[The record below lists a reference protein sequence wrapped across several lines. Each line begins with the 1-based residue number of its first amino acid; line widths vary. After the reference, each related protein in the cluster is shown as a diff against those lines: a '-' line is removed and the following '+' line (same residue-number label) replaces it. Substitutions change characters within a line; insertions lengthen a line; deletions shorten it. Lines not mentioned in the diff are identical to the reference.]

1 MPDGLTPAQI
11 EFINTYIRM
20 PKRMGKKKARKRREA
35 AAREFGAFNVRHDV
49 VEERILQIEDAGI
62 RAGLLADLARAA
74 QIVEANPKKPDFD
87 GGLAHL
93 DQVNTTAW
101 IRLQQQEAGKKYD
114 AVRDR
119 VEAMLASLRD
129 GPDVMAFDNQDD
141 IILVWEFAQE
151 KFNSGLETDSLKDLG
166 GAVKALDRLSG
177 LLDSADTVNPFE
189 LRAEVLAEVRE
200 SAEEGLAETVQAAR
214 RELTEIS
221 NAQLQLRDRATR
233 AFGAAAIPDDIEA
246 LLDRVDRR
254 LDAAGAV
261 GAAELPARAAV
272 ARTAFDA
279 AEAAVEGRADDKTA
293 WQDLERRFLRS
304 WDMITGHA
312 HKDEPTYVKP
322 KFDPIAA
329 AYTTAQDK
337 VARGDFAGASADLQ
351 PHLANAATLLDIAD
365 DYGRF
370 LVMEASRQA
379 MLDALPA
386 PGGFAGVPQIK
397 TAIEAALTLMD
408 EAKAA
413 RDGEDMAEAV
423 RKLDAIPAAVGA
435 YDRLRVAL
443 KNFNSNLEAVDAKI
457 TDYDAMDAAVTDKVA
472 DEIDLMRDTL
482 QEAEDLVV
490 AGDLLGGSHR
500 LKGLRGHFKALD
512 RTIAHI
518 TEFNTEY
525 PLFTA
530 RRRETRTRRGAGGR
544 VAIEEYYQ
552 RLRDDDARIKDYTTG
567 TDKDF
572 GLALAAAIALK
583 DKHAAMMALAD
594 QAQDYLQ
601 RRGALNTEIARLQ
614 GGAAGGEQAAE
625 AIATA
630 RQTMANAQAATQS
643 GDWGGAVRLLQHA
656 AMELE
661 QGTRAADIADRI
673 DGMQDTDKL
682 DGIAGDFDAA
692 LGEFQKI
699 ARAVAGLDTDNV
711 FDDLLDQA
719 AQTAESGRAHLA
731 AAAPD
736 AAAARQCIEQAIAAC
751 KQVATKIT
759 LKNLFQRKVE
769 QAERDRDI
777 VKDGNVGK
785 SLDPELNEIKAR
797 LRAAGRLATDRDH
810 SGALDEL
817 TEANRQIGIAV
828 QVRDVY
834 ETLYKPARDDF
845 KYVLKKLRKSDVQ
858 PGLGDEIARLDR
870 IGTDM
875 EAALTARDT
884 ARIRALAKEGNGL
897 LQPYLDLAENY
908 KIATKSYKARYTKTG
923 AKNLNHPALAGQIA
937 RLHEIIEGVDRLM
950 AQHAYRA
957 AYLQIERTAYLID
970 RVVKAIA
977 DYPAYAAAKDK
988 ADPAIRSLLDRDD
1001 AAMGPTHDRIA
1012 ELKARYDAALKDAGM
1027 DQFAGALRK
1036 LDGFVGACDAIED
1049 QVDRFE
1055 RYALAREAGLA
1066 ALQQIASRDTAPIAP
1081 LFARL
1086 EGKRDNALAKAAAFD
1101 FPMATTLFQELVSDC
1116 ATAAATLDEQTA
1128 FGEVLDAIKAVGSD
1142 DTDDLKMSIKAA
1154 DATFKQLRGRP
1165 SAMYVKAL
1173 LDTVQTAL
1181 QEARDKVGDDFETAR
1196 TRVGEAIDHCRGI
1209 ASEMGQFDQLCD
1221 AADLARGL
1229 AASLAQHPEYASG
1242 RAATETELARVETA
1256 MAEARRDRA
1265 RRGVST
1271 DTVEQ
1276 AIAAL
1281 RALRSELDAHAVYVA
1296 ERNQIRFALNGRL
1309 EKHRDRYLM
1318 KTDIALIHSA
1328 LDEAET
1334 KATAKDYKGASAEL
1348 NKARAQIP
1356 AAELRL
1362 KLAANEVPAPED
1374 IRAFLGDAESTKAL
1388 DRIIKTLEPDIQ
1400 RKVIAVA
1407 FKERFGCDLTLSN
1420 KRWVP
1425 DGSGG
1430 FEKEIT
1436 EDTDLD
1442 RDAPNLRRFYD
1453 LMAALPGS
1461 DTLDND
1467 SFLSF
1472 SHRGGVQDGSY
1483 FNFVEKVV
1491 AMHEG
1496 EAKTSAIY
1504 GISQEAELG
1513 PQDDLYKTKEDE
1525 PVSFFNWNTLH
1536 EVAHA
1541 VDDKMGFMTRH
1552 LGEDSDTY
1560 GGWRHHRADVG
1571 PVAAAVA
1578 GKFDFDPAYVAE
1590 YMIMGEGSSPPVP
1603 EPRDCDAEE
1612 WDRRRRDCEI
1622 WVDRAREG
1630 NAPWK
1635 TKVSA
1640 DACTIGN
1647 RAYHEAMKG
1656 DWVSYLASA
1665 RAKGVTGYQFRAP
1678 AEWFSELYAAF
1689 HSGKLKDNHPAVAW
1703 LEDL

>member
-1 MPDGLTPAQI
+1 MPEGLTPEQI
-11 EFINTYIRM
+11 AFINTYIRM
-20 PKRMGKKKARKRREA
+20 PKRIGKKKARKRREA
-35 AAREFGAFNVRHDV
+35 AAREFGAFNVRREV
-49 VEERILQIEDAGI
+49 VEERILQIEDGGI
-62 RAGLLADLARAA
+62 RAELLAELARAE
-74 QIVEANPKKPDFD
+74 QIIEANPKKPDFD

-114 AVRDR
+114 AVHDR
-119 VEAMLASLRD
+119 VEAMLGSLRD
-129 GPDVMAFDNQDD
+129 GPDAMAFDNQDD
-141 IILVWEFAQE
+141 ILLVWGFAQE
-151 KFNSGLETDSLKDLG
+151 KYQSGLETDSLKDLD

-200 SAEEGLAETVQAAR
+200 SAEEGLADTVQEAR
-214 RELTEIS
+214 RDLTEIS
-221 NAQLQLRDRATR
+221 NALLQLRDRATR
-233 AFGAAAIPDDIEA
+233 AFTAVAIPDDIEA

-254 LDAAGAV
+254 LDAAGDV

-272 ARTAFDA
+272 ARTAYDA
-279 AEAAVEGRADDKTA
+279 AAAAVDARIDDKTA
-293 WQDLERRFLRS
+293 WQDLERRFVRT

-329 AYTTAQDK
+329 AYAGAQ
-337 VARGDFAGASADLQ
+337 ARADGGDFAGARTDLQ
-351 PHLANAATLLDIAD
+351 PHLASAVALLDLAD
-365 DYGRF
+365 DYGRY
-370 LVMEASRQA
+370 LVMEATRQT
-379 MLDALPA
+379 MLDALPP
-386 PGGFAGVPQIK
+386 PGNFNGVPQIK
-397 TAIEAALTLMD
+397 TAIEAALNLMT

-423 RKLDAIPAAVGA
+423 RKLDAIPAAVA
-435 YDRLRVAL
+435 VYDRLSVAL
-443 KNFNSNLEAVDAKI
+443 DNYNRNFTRVDDKI
-457 TDYDAMDAAVTDKVA
+457 TAYDAMDAAITDKVA
-472 DEIDLMRDTL
+472 DEIDLMRDSL
-482 QEAEDLVV
+482 REAEDLVMG
-490 AGDLLGGSHR
+490 GDLLGASHR
-500 LKGLRGHFKALD
+500 FKAMTGHIKALD
-512 RTIAHI
+512 RTIARI

-530 RRRETRTRRGAGGR
+530 RRRETRGRRGAGGR
-544 VAIEEYYQ
+544 VAIEDYYQ
-552 RLRDDDARIKDYTTG
+552 RLRDDDQRIKDYTTG
-567 TDKDF
+567 ADKDY
-572 GLALAAAIALK
+572 GLALAAATALK
-583 DKHAAMMALAD
+583 DQHAEKMALAD

-601 RRGALNTEIARLQ
+601 RRADLTAEIARLQ
-614 GGAAGGEQAAE
+614 GGAAGGDQAAE
-625 AIATA
+625 AIAAA
-630 RQTMANAQAATQS
+630 RRSMADAQAATQT
-643 GDWGGAVRLLQHA
+643 GDWAGAVRLLIHA
-656 AMELE
+656 AVELG
-661 QGTRAADIADRI
+661 QGTRAAEIAGQI
-673 DGMQDTDKL
+673 DGMQDTDNL

-692 LGEFQKI
+692 LGEFQKV
-699 ARAVAGLDTDNV
+699 ARAVGNFDAENLFTDRLDE
-711 FDDLLDQA
+711 A
-719 AQTAESGRAHLA
+719 ARTAESGRTHMG
-731 AAAPD
+731 AAPPD
-736 AAAARQCIEQAIAAC
+736 PATARQCIEQGIAAC
-751 KQVATKIT
+751 RQVATQVT
-759 LKNLFQRKVE
+759 MSLLYRDRAAQT
-769 QAERDRDI
+769 ERDRDVI
-777 VKDGNVGK
+777 KADNTDK
-785 SLDPELNEIKAR
+785 SLDPELDEIKAR
-797 LRAAGRLATDRDH
+797 LRAAEQLADARDYA
-810 SGALDEL
+810 GALDEL
-817 TEANRQIGIAV
+817 AEADRQIGIAV

-834 ETLYKPARDDF
+834 ETVYKPNRDNF

-858 PGLGDEIARLDR
+858 PGLGDEIDRLDR
-870 IGTDM
+870 IKTGM
-875 EAALTARDT
+875 EEALVARDI
-884 ARIRALAKEGNGL
+884 ARVKTLAREGDGL

-908 KIATKSYKARYTKTG
+908 KKAAKSYKRRYTDTG
-923 AKNLNHPALAGQIA
+923 AKDFAHPALTGQIT
-937 RLHEIIEGVDRLM
+937 RLNEIIEGVDRLM

-957 AYLQIERTAYLID
+957 AYVQIERTAYLID

-977 DYPAYAAAKDK
+977 DYPAYETAERE
-988 ADPAIRSLLDRDD
+988 ADTAIRSLLDRDD

-1012 ELKARYDAALKDAGM
+1012 ELKARHDAAIKDASR

-1036 LDGFVGACDAIED
+1036 LDGFVAACDALED
-1049 QVDRFE
+1049 EVDLYE
-1055 RYALAREAGLA
+1055 RHVVAREAALA
-1066 ALQQIASRDTAPIAP
+1066 ALQGIADRDTAPIAP

-1101 FPMATTLFQELVSDC
+1101 FRMATTLFQELVSDC
-1116 ATAAATLDEQTA
+1116 ATAGATLDGQTA
-1128 FGEVLDAIKAVGSD
+1128 FGEVLDAIKAVGAD

-1165 SAMYVKAL
+1165 SAMYVKTL
-1173 LDTVQTAL
+1173 LDGVQAAL
-1181 QEARDKVGDDFETAR
+1181 QEARDSVEENFETAR
-1196 TRVGEAIDHCRGI
+1196 TKVGEAVDHCRGI

-1221 AADLARGL
+1221 AAELARGL
-1229 AASLAQHPEYASG
+1229 AATLAQHPEYAA
-1242 RAATETELARVETA
+1242 RRDAVEDELARVEAA
-1256 MAEARRDRA
+1256 MAEARRDRT
-1265 RRGVST
+1265 RRGAST

-1281 RALRSELDAHAVYVA
+1281 RALRSALDAHAAYVA
-1296 ERNQIRFALNGRL
+1296 ERNQIRFDLNSRL
-1309 EKHRDRYLM
+1309 EKHRDRHLM
-1318 KTDIALIHSA
+1318 KSDIALIHAA

-1334 KATAKDYKGASAEL
+1334 KATAQDYKGAAAEL
-1348 NKARAQIP
+1348 KKARVQIP

-1362 KLAANEVPAPED
+1362 KLAANEVPSPED
-1374 IRAFLGDAESTKAL
+1374 IRAFLGDADSTKAL
-1388 DRIIKTLEPDIQ
+1388 DRIINTLEPDIQ

-1407 FKERFGCDLTLSN
+1407 FKERFGCDLELSN

-1430 FEKEIT
+1430 YEKEIT
-1436 EDTDLD
+1436 EDTDMD
-1442 RDAPNLRRFYD
+1442 RDAPNLRRFYE

-1467 SFLSF
+1467 SFLNF
-1472 SHRGGVQDGSY
+1472 SHRGGAQDGSY
-1483 FNFVEKVV
+1483 FNFVEKTV

-1541 VDDKMGFMTRH
+1541 VDDKIGFMTRH
-1552 LGEDSDTY
+1552 LGEDNDTH
-1560 GGWRHHRADVG
+1560 GGWRHHRSDVG
-1571 PVAAAVA
+1571 PVADAVA
-1578 GKFDFDPAYVAE
+1578 GNFDFDPTYVAE
-1590 YMIMGEGSSPPVP
+1590 YMILGQGASPPVP
-1603 EPRDCDAEE
+1603 EPRGCDAEE

-1630 NAPWK
+1630 NAPWQ

-1647 RAYHEAMKG
+1647 RIYHEAMKG

-1689 HSGKLKDNHPAVAW
+1689 HSGKLKDNHPAIAW

>member
-11 EFINTYIRM
+11 DFINTYIRM
-20 PKRMGKKKARKRREA
+20 PKRIGKKKARKRREA
-35 AAREFGAFNVRHDV
+35 AAREFGAFNVRRDI

-62 RAGLLADLARAA
+62 RAGLLAELARAEP
-74 QIVEANPKKPDFD
+74 IIEANPKKPDFD

-114 AVRDR
+114 AVHDR

-129 GPDVMAFDNQDD
+129 GPDAMAFDNQDD
-141 IILVWEFAQE
+141 ILLVWGFAQE
-151 KFNSGLETDSLKDLG
+151 KYQSGLETDSLKDLD

-200 SAEEGLAETVQAAR
+200 SAEEGLADTVQEAR

-221 NAQLQLRDRATR
+221 NALLQLRDRSVR
-233 AFGAAAIPDDIEA
+233 AFTATAIPDDIEA

-272 ARTAFDA
+272 ARTAYDA
-279 AEAAVEGRADDKTA
+279 AEAAVDARIDDKTA
-293 WQDLERRFLRS
+293 WQELERRFLRS

-329 AYTTAQDK
+329 AYAGAQAKADG
-337 VARGDFAGASADLQ
+337 GDFAGARTDLQ
-351 PHLANAATLLDIAD
+351 PHLAPAVDLLDLAD
-365 DYGRF
+365 DYGRY
-370 LVMEASRQA
+370 LAMEATRQA
-379 MLDALPA
+379 MLDDLPP
-386 PGGFAGVPQIK
+386 PGNFTGVPQIK
-397 TAIEAALTLMD
+397 TAIEAALALMT

-423 RKLDAIPAAVGA
+423 RKLDAIPAAASA
-435 YDRLRVAL
+435 YDRLQVAL
-443 KNFNSNLEAVDAKI
+443 DNYNRNLEAVDEKI
-457 TDYDAMDAAVTDKVA
+457 AAYDAMDAAITDKVA

-490 AGDLLGGSHR
+490 AGDLLGGSHK
-500 LKGLRGHFKALD
+500 LKGLIGHFNALD
-512 RTIAHI
+512 KTIARI

-530 RRRETRTRRGAGGR
+530 RRRETRGRRGAGGR

-552 RLRDDDARIKDYTTG
+552 RLRDDDRRIKDYTTG
-567 TDKDF
+567 ADKDF
-572 GLALAAAIALK
+572 GLALAAATALK
-583 DKHAAMMALAD
+583 DQHAEKMALAD
-594 QAQDYLQ
+594 QAQDYLR
-601 RRGALNTEIARLQ
+601 RRGDLTTEIARLQ

-630 RQTMANAQAATQS
+630 RQSMANAQSATQS
-643 GDWGGAVRLLQHA
+643 GDWGGAVRLLIHA
-656 AMELE
+656 GMELE
-661 QGTRAADIADRI
+661 KGTRAAEIADRI
-673 DGMQDTDKL
+673 DGLQDTANL
-682 DGIAGDFDAA
+682 AGDFDAA
-692 LGEFQKI
+692 LGEFRKV
-699 ARAVAGLDTDNV
+699 AGAVANFDAETLFTDRLE
-711 FDDLLDQA
+711 DA
-719 AQTAESGRAHLA
+719 ARTAESGRAHMT
-731 AAAPD
+731 AAPPD
-736 AAAARQCIEQAIAAC
+736 PAAARQCVEQGIAAC
-751 KQVATKIT
+751 KEVATQVNMSLLYRDRLAQT
-759 LKNLFQRKVE
+759 
-769 QAERDRDI
+769 ERDRDVI
-777 VKDGNVGK
+777 KGGNVDK
-785 SLDPELNEIKAR
+785 SLDPELDEIKTR
-797 LRAAGRLATDRDH
+797 LRAATRLADARDYA
-810 SGALDEL
+810 GALTEL
-817 TEANRQIGIAV
+817 TEADKQIGIAV
-828 QVRDVY
+828 QVRDVFQAV
-834 ETLYKPARDDF
+834 YKPNRDNF
-845 KYVLKKLRKSDVQ
+845 KFVLKKLRKSDVA
-858 PGLGDEIARLDR
+858 PGLGDEIDRLDR
-870 IGTDM
+870 IKTGM
-875 EAALTARDT
+875 EEALTARDI
-884 ARIRALAKEGNGL
+884 ARVKTLAKEGDRL
-897 LQPYLDLAENY
+897 LRPYLDLAENY
-908 KIATKSYKARYTKTG
+908 KNATKSYKRRYTDTG
-923 AKNLNHPALAGQIA
+923 AKAFAHPGLTGQIT
-937 RLHEIIEGVDRLM
+937 RLTEIIDGVDALM

-957 AYLQIERTAYLID
+957 AFVQIERTAYLVD
-970 RVVKAIA
+970 RVIKAMA
-977 DYPAYAAAKDK
+977 DYPAYETAQRE
-988 ADPAIRSLLDRDD
+988 ADAAIRSLLDRDD
-1001 AAMGPTHDRIA
+1001 AAMGPTHERIA
-1012 ELKARYDAALKDAGM
+1012 ELKARYDTAIKDAGF

-1036 LDGFVGACDAIED
+1036 LDGFVAACDALED
-1049 QVDRFE
+1049 EVDLFE
-1055 RYALAREAGLA
+1055 RHVAARAAALA
-1066 ALQQIASRDTAPIAP
+1066 ALQEVTARDTTPIAP

-1086 EGKRDNALAKAAAFD
+1086 EGKRDNAQAKAAAFD
-1101 FPMATTLFQELVSDC
+1101 FQMAATLFQELVSDC
-1116 ATAAATLDEQTA
+1116 ATATATLDGQTA
-1128 FGEVLDAIKAVGSD
+1128 FGEVMDAIKAVD
-1142 DTDDLKMSIKAA
+1142 PEDTDDLKMSIKAA

-1173 LDTVQTAL
+1173 LDTVQVAL
-1181 QEARDKVGDDFETAR
+1181 QEARDSVEEDFETAR
-1196 TRVGEAIDHCRGI
+1196 TKVGEAVDHCRGI

-1221 AADLARGL
+1221 AAELARGL
-1229 AASLAQHPEYASG
+1229 AATLAQHPEYAAK
-1242 RAATETELARVETA
+1242 RDAVEAELARVEAA
-1256 MAEARRDRA
+1256 MTEARRDRA
-1265 RRGVST
+1265 RRGAST

-1281 RALRSELDAHAVYVA
+1281 RALRTELDAHATYVA
-1296 ERNQIRFALNGRL
+1296 ARNQIRFDLNSRL
-1309 EKHRDRYLM
+1309 EKHRDRHLL
-1318 KTDIALIHSA
+1318 KPDIAVVHAA

-1362 KLAANEVPAPED
+1362 KLAANEVPEPED
-1374 IRAFLGDAESTKAL
+1374 IRAFLGDADSTKAL
-1388 DRIIKTLEPDIQ
+1388 DRIINTLEPDIQ

-1407 FKERFGCDLTLSN
+1407 FKERFGCDLELSN

-1430 FEKEIT
+1430 YQKEIT
-1436 EDTDLD
+1436 EDTDMD
-1442 RDAPNLRRFYD
+1442 RDAPNLRRFYE

-1467 SFLSF
+1467 SFLTF
-1472 SHRGGVQDGSY
+1472 SHRGGTPDGSY
-1483 FNFVEKVV
+1483 FNFVEKTV

-1504 GISQEAELG
+1504 AISQEAELG
-1513 PQDDLYKTKEDE
+1513 AQDDLYRTKEDE

-1541 VDDKMGFMTRH
+1541 VDDKIGFMTGH
-1552 LGEDSDTY
+1552 LGEENDTY
-1560 GGWRHHRADVG
+1560 GGWHHHRSDVR
-1571 PVAAAVA
+1571 PVAEAVA

-1689 HSGKLKDNHPAVAW
+1689 HSGKLKDNHPAATW